1 MGIILTF
8 SKFAVIVLAAF
19 GFSIAS
25 TVAQEKPNVLLI
37 IIDDLNDWVG
47 CLGGHPD
54 AKTPNI
60 DALSRRGTLFTNAH
74 CQAPICGPS
83 RASLLTGRYPSST
96 GLYVQPGKSLS
107 QDRERFIGHL
117 LPQHFSNHGY
127 QTYGVGK
134 VTHGIELS
142 SVVDI
147 AGPTGN
153 SGPKPKGPKQPN
165 DVRFHYRP
173 DYSIPYTGT
182 QTDWGAFPE
191 RDEQMPDHT
200 TAAWAVEHLQKKVG
214 NQGKPFF
221 MAVGFH
227 RPHVPFYV
235 PQKWFDPFSI
245 DSITL
250 PEIVEEDLDDL
261 PTIARELHELPRYP
275 QWPFLRANDD
285 LQWRRCVQ
293 AYLACTT
300 FVDAQIGKVLKVVP
314 PNTVIALV
322 SDHGYHL
329 GEKNRVSK
337 HSLWPESTRV
347 PMIIV
352 PPSEGKVQTIDQP
365 VGLIDL
371 FPTLCSLANI
381 PSKSEIDG
389 LDLSPILANPHE
401 TWPRMAIRTTYARGN
416 HSLRSKTHHYIRY
429 EDGSEELYDL
439 REDPNAWKNLAP
451 TASEDQLAP
460 FRKRLP
466 KSEASYHPSNQRSPV
481 NAWFERHLERH
492 HPANN

>member
-1 MGIILTF
+1 M
-8 SKFAVIVLAAF
+8 
-19 GFSIAS
+19 
-25 TVAQEKPNVLLI
+25 
-37 IIDDLNDWVG
+37 
-47 CLGGHPD
+47 
-54 AKTPNI
+54 
-60 DALSRRGTLFTNAH
+60 DALASRGTLFTNAH

-96 GLYVQPGKSLS
+96 GLYVQPDKSLS
-107 QDRERFIGHL
+107 QDRENFIGHL
-117 LPQHFSNHGY
+117 LPQHFSKHGY
-127 QTYGVGK
+127 RTFGVGK
-134 VTHGIELS
+134 VTHGIKLA
-142 SVVDI
+142 SVVDV

-153 SGPKPKGPKQPN
+153 SGPKPKGPKPPN

-191 RDEQMPDHT
+191 RDEEMPDHA
-200 TAAWAVEHLQKKVG
+200 TATWAVEQLKK
-214 NQGKPFF
+214 NNDRNSKPFF

-235 PQKWFDPFSI
+235 PQKWLDQFPISSI
-245 DSITL
+245 KL
-250 PEIVEEDLDDL
+250 PEILEDDFDDL
-261 PTIARELHELPRYP
+261 PRIARELHELPRYP

-285 LQWRRCVQ
+285 QQWRLCVQ

-300 FVDAQIGKVLKVVP
+300 FVDAQIGKVVNAVP

-352 PPSEGKVQTIDQP
+352 PASKAKAQVVDQA

-371 FPTLCSLANI
+371 FPTLCKLAGI
-381 PSKSEIDG
+381 PMKERLDG
-389 LDLSPILANPHE
+389 LDLSPLLTNPQA
-401 TWPRMAIRTTYARGN
+401 TWSRMAIRTTYARGN
-416 HSLRSKTHHYIRY
+416 HSLKSKTHHYIAY
-429 EDGSEELYDL
+429 EDGSEEFYHLTK
-439 REDPNAWKNLAP
+439 DPNAFTNLAH
-451 TASEDQLAP
+451 TASTEQLAP
-460 FRKRLP
+460 FRNLLP
-466 KSEASYHPSNQRSPV
+466 GWEASYHPSNQRSAV
-481 NAWFERHLERH
+481 NAWFERHLEWH
-492 HPANN
+492 HPIPDDNDES